1 MFGRC
6 RIGEKHWTDDSGIQG
21 TTNVMKLIGL
31 FIILA
36 SLENQDGSYRYAVKD
51 TCGKTYQVMMLEK
64 KTIGDTISLGQ
75 N

>member
-1 MFGRC
+1 
-6 RIGEKHWTDDSGIQG
+6 
-21 TTNVMKLIGL
+21 MKLIGL

-36 SLENQDGSYRYAVKD
+36 TFQNQDGSYRYAVKD

-64 KTIGDTISLGQ
+64 KTIGDTITLRQ